1 MSDQKCPDACS
12 IRLDHLENGQKGHT
26 HEGLWEE
33 LRMKVNQR
41 TFFWMMGV
49 AVVILLTTFGAIYRQ
64 GGMTLE
70 KVQAAQVTQAKIE
83 TELKMHTDNSEA
95 IKKWIHSRDRENEHD
110 Q

>member
-1 MSDQKCPDACS
+1 MTENCPDACR

-49 AVVILLTTFGAIYRQ
+49 AVVILLATFGAIYRQ

-70 KVQAAQVTQAKIE
+70 KVQAAQVTQATIQS
-83 TELKMHTDNSEA
+83 ELKNHTQNTEMVKRMLRE
-95 IKKWIHSRDRENEHD
+95 IRRENGRD